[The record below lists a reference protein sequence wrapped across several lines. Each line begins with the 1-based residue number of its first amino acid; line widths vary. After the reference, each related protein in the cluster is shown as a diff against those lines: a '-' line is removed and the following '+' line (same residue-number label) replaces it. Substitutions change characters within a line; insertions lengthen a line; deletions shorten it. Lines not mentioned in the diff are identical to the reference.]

1 MDGSV
6 YPVLC
11 ILRYAFELARDVH
24 NSTGRTKSSGL
35 PTSALSANRTH
46 RKRTYNGKSTNV
58 QESFVLNPK
67 MAVPVPEVN
76 QNVVAKSPANF
87 V

>member
-1 MDGSV
+1 MH
-6 YPVLC
+6 
-11 ILRYAFELARDVH
+11 LRYAFELGMSR
-24 NSTGRTKSSGL
+24 TPPGCTKSSGL
-35 PTSALSANRTH
+35 TNEGIIANRTH
-46 RKRTYNGKSTNV
+46 RKRTYNGKATNV

-76 QNVVAKSPANF
+76 QNVGAKSQANF

>member
-1 MDGSV
+1 MH
-6 YPVLC
+6 
-11 ILRYAFELARDVH
+11 LRYAFEPGMSR
-24 NSTGRTKSSGL
+24 TPPGRTKSSGL
-35 PTSALSANRTH
+35 TNERIIANRTH

-76 QNVVAKSPANF
+76 QNVVAKSQATF